1 MSVKELRSEYQMNI
15 KQFSEYFGIPYRTVQ
30 NWNSGTRECP
40 TYLVDLMRYKLSNE
54 REKGEI

>member
-54 REKGEI
+54 RERV